1 VIISSP
7 TEEREDED
15 GLDPISIHDS
25 VDSKMVM
32 LAVFSEVK
40 DKGLNEH

>member
-1 VIISSP
+1 MISSP

-25 VDSKMVM
+25 VDCKMVM
-32 LAVFSEVK
+32 SAVFSEVNVE
-40 DKGLNEH
+40 G

>member
-1 VIISSP
+1 MIISSP

-15 GLDPISIHDS
+15 GLDPISTHDS

-32 LAVFSEVK
+32 SAVFSEVK
-40 DKGLNEH
+40 VEG

>member
-1 VIISSP
+1 MIISSP

-25 VDSKMVM
+25 VGFKMAM
-32 LAVFSEVK
+32 AVVLSEVK
-40 DKGLNEH
+40 VEG